1 MDASFVA
8 GWVSG
13 VVGLAVTQPIDFLL
27 TKLQSGATAQVNK
40 PPNGLLSMWRGS
52 ALMFATV
59 PLNNAMLM
67 YGYGAG
73 KRVGD
78 AYGGES
84 ILPVFIGG
92 CTGGFMQSFLQ
103 SPVEL
108 LKVRLQLAMGKE
120 VPTVSTLTRELLRPS
135 PRGAAA
141 VAPPLPPLLHKGL
154 YATLLRDVVP
164 HGVWFAAYEYSKKHF
179 ERRASEA
186 AGLPV
191 GATPPPLSTVAQL
204 SSGAFAAIAAWVVG
218 YPADVIKTRCQME
231 GGQAS
236 VAEAARAIHAEG
248 GLRAFYNGL
257 GLKLLRAVPMS
268 AVGFFAYEYAMG
280 VLGKL
285 QAKQIP

>member
-120 VPTVSTLTRELLRPS
+120 VPTVSTLTR
-135 PRGAAA
+135 
-141 VAPPLPPLLHKGL
+141 
-154 YATLLRDVVP
+154 
-164 HGVWFAAYEYSKKHF
+164 
-179 ERRASEA
+179 
-186 AGLPV
+186 
-191 GATPPPLSTVAQL
+191 
-204 SSGAFAAIAAWVVG
+204 
-218 YPADVIKTRCQME
+218 
-231 GGQAS
+231 
-236 VAEAARAIHAEG
+236 
-248 GLRAFYNGL
+248 
-257 GLKLLRAVPMS
+257 
-268 AVGFFAYEYAMG
+268 
-280 VLGKL
+280 
-285 QAKQIP
+285 